1 MKRIIITA
9 IIILTVFLAGC
20 EASSDAQRNALGKR
34 NDKEM
39 VKEESFTPP
48 ADGKITKP
56 QADKYIA
63 VAKRLNQAIEEQIV
77 IMQEFYE
84 KYDIEGK
91 EEIESLENNDEAM
104 ERWDE
109 ILKEWE
115 AKETRIYK
123 DEGLSSDEFDWI
135 ASALIDDKN
144 KAVRLI
150 VQQELSPENK

>member
-1 MKRIIITA
+1 MKRITITA

-20 EASSDAQRNALGKR
+20 EASSDAERTALGKK

-39 VKEESFTPP
+39 VREEGFQPP
-48 ADGKITKP
+48 ADGRISKP

-77 IMQEFYE
+77 IMQEFYNE
-84 KYDIEGK
+84 YNIEGK
-91 EEIESLENNDEAM
+91 EEIESLENNEEAM
-104 ERWDE
+104 ARWDE

-115 AKETRIYK
+115 AKEAKIYK
-123 DEGLSSDEFDWI
+123 EEGLSSDEFDWI

-150 VQQELSPENK
+150 VQQELSPESE